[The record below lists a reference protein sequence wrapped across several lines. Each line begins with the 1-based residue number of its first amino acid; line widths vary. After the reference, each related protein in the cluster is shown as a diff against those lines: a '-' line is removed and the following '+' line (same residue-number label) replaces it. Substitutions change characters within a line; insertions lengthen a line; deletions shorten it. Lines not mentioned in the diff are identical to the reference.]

1 MRFSCSLPLDESTP
15 GEFQTLDAI
24 AEMVRA
30 IDRAGL
36 DGTFVTDH
44 PAPSGRWLAGGGH
57 ATLDPFVALTV
68 AATASPRIK
77 LQTHVLILATKTR

>member
-68 AATASPRIK
+68 ATQNQKGKTSPLTQPSQRE
-77 LQTHVLILATKTR
+77 T